1 MLRFTYFYA
10 AHGCVSYTP
19 LGMIHIRDAAMFSV
33 QILQYCQMVFTHKKN
48 YQQKFVPKDD
58 PREYIWLTNSE
69 QNTDTVESFHEKYIQ
84 TDRQTDR
91 ETIIIFFADLSK

>member
-1 MLRFTYFYA
+1 MIPSQSDSSTASVMLRFIYFFMQP
-10 AHGCVSYTP
+10 C
-19 LGMIHIRDAAMFSV
+19 FFV

-58 PREYIWLTNSE
+58 PCEYIWLTNSE
-69 QNTDTVESFHEKYIQ
+69 QNTNTVESFHEKYIQ

-91 ETIIIFFADLSK
+91 Q